1 MVSILPFFFGSLRI
15 KTPGDYMNK
24 FLTSLTK
31 TSICLFALAFGSPI
45 ALMAQGMS
53 IGNGSANWIQ
63 TEGMQRDG
71 NVLKFAEVQIDGDGW
86 LVIHPFQDGAP
97 NGDRVVAR
105 TFLKSGTNTNVEIEV
120 HKGLSSGEMMI
131 VMLHKDSNNNGEFDF
146 IFVDDRNVMDL
157 AVFEGSTMIGHAL
170 PAP

>member
-1 MVSILPFFFGSLRI
+1 
-15 KTPGDYMNK
+15 MNK

-31 TSICLFALAFGSPI
+31 TGICLFALASGSPI

-53 IGNGSANWIQ
+53 IGNGSENWIQ

>member
-1 MVSILPFFFGSLRI
+1 MSKSISSIVKAFACLLV
-15 KTPGDYMNK
+15 
-24 FLTSLTK
+24 LT
-31 TSICLFALAFGSPI
+31 IASPI
-45 ALMAQGMS
+45 LSVAQEGASIS
-53 IGNGSANWIQ
+53 IGNGSQNWIQ

-71 NVLKFAEVQIDGDGW
+71 NVLKFSEVQIDGDGW

-105 TFLKSGTNTNVEIEV
+105 TFLKSGTNTDVEIEV

-170 PAP
+170 AAP